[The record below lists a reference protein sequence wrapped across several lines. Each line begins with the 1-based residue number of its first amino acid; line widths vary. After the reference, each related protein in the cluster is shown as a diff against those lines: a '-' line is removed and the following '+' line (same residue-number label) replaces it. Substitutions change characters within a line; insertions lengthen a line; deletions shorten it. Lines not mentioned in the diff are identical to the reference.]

1 MMKNK
6 NGKGLRRLKGIF
18 NVKQPGET
26 VSVDD
31 GKPHVGEKLKVMQ
44 KVKVITRH
52 TRNWIVNTCTILLQL
67 IILFI
72 VINIIHIHRK

>member
-31 GKPHVGEKLKVMQ
+31 GKPRVGEKLKV
-44 KVKVITRH
+44 T
-52 TRNWIVNTCTILLQL
+52 
-67 IILFI
+67 
-72 VINIIHIHRK
+72 

>member
-18 NVKQPGET
+18 NVKQPGES

-31 GKPHVGEKLKVMQ
+31 GKPHVGEKLKV
-44 KVKVITRH
+44 T
-52 TRNWIVNTCTILLQL
+52 
-67 IILFI
+67 
-72 VINIIHIHRK
+72 

>member
-1 MMKNK
+1 MVVTRKTLFIETTSLSCTIYFMLLIIARDEMMKNK

-31 GKPHVGEKLKVMQ
+31 GKPRVGEKLKV
-44 KVKVITRH
+44 T
-52 TRNWIVNTCTILLQL
+52 
-67 IILFI
+67 
-72 VINIIHIHRK
+72 